1 MSDDSV
7 NFYKSLDDFLDDM
20 DERRKDKNKFVAIE
34 LYTKVRPTE

>member
-20 DERRKDKNKFVAIE
+20 DERRKDKNKFVAQS

>member
-20 DERRKDKNKFVAIE
+20 DERRKDKNKFVA
-34 LYTKVRPTE
+34 